1 MTAPPDGTILALTGG
16 VGGAKLVLGL
26 SDELDVEKLQ
36 VVVNTGDDFEHLGL
50 RICPDIDTLL
60 YTLSG
65 LANPELGWGIDG
77 ETWHALESL
86 GRLGG
91 ETWFRLGDR
100 DLGTHLWR
108 REQLS
113 LGHSLSQVTR
123 ELATRLGIHVRVYP
137 MTDDPVRTTVLTEQ
151 GELPFQHYFVRERCE
166 PAVNGF
172 RFEGISGARP
182 NRDIL
187 SLLQG
192 GSLSRIVIC
201 PSNPYVSVDPIL
213 QVPGLW
219 LALRDSPA
227 GVVLVSPIVAG
238 RALKGPAA
246 KMMDELGIPATATG
260 VAEHYQNRYPGL
272 VDHFVI
278 DESDATLVPVIEEI
292 GLATAVTSTV
302 MKTREDKQRL
312 ARFCIELESA

>member
-1 MTAPPDGTILALTGG
+1 MSSADGTILALTGG

-26 SDELDVEKLQ
+26 SDELEATQLQ

-50 RICPDIDTLL
+50 PICPDIDTLL
-60 YTLSG
+60 YTLAG

-77 ETWHALESL
+77 ETWHALDALE
-86 GRLGG
+86 RLGG
-91 ETWFRLGDR
+91 ESWFRLGDR

-108 REQLS
+108 REQLA
-113 LGHSLSQVTR
+113 GGQSLSQVTR
-123 ELATRLGIHVRVYP
+123 ELAARLGVELAVHP

-151 GELPFQHYFVRERCE
+151 GELAFQHYFVREQCR

-172 RFEGISGARP
+172 RFEGISAARP
-182 NRDIL
+182 TRDVVN
-187 SLLQG
+187 LLQSEG
-192 GSLSRIVIC
+192 LSRVVIC

-219 LALRDSPA
+219 LALRDSQA
-227 GVVLVSPIVAG
+227 DVVLVSPIVSG

-246 KMMDELGIPATATG
+246 KMMEELGIPVTATG

-278 DESDATLVPVIEEI
+278 DESDATLVPDIAEI

-302 MKTREDKQRL
+302 MHTREDKQQL
-312 ARFCIELESA
+312 ARFCIGLESG